1 MEIKVAKTD
10 NDIQVLVVDDE
21 LNIRE
26 GSQRILSRVGF
37 EVLKASTGLEALELL
52 EKQTIPIILLD
63 LKMPGMD
70 GMEVLKRIR
79 QLDEAILVIV
89 ITGFATVE
97 TAIEAMKQGA
107 YDFIPKPFE
116 PEQLRI
122 VVNRAAE
129 KLRLTREAKILEV
142 ERNRTLADLNTEKS
156 RIRTVLESLPNGVGV
171 INSSGQVALMNPAF
185 LRLLDLQPETA
196 AGKQIEDY
204 IADKKLCN
212 LIREISL
219 GRHVDYEDIPA
230 YELVV
235 SDEKFIQARSRPV
248 LGDRNQCLGA
258 VVNLVDI
265 TSLKIIDRM
274 KSEFV
279 AKVSHELRSPLATI
293 HEQLVHVLGDMVK
306 ESASVDH
313 NILIRAKEKTH
324 GLISLIGDLLD
335 LSRIE
340 AGMVTQEPRRVQLE
354 ILLNAIVDFMAD
366 RAAEKKQKLILE
378 LPEKPLPALTA
389 DPLALE
395 SIFGNLITNAL
406 NYTQADGEIRVKV
419 EIVGLSIQVSVI
431 DNGFG
436 IEARH
441 LEKIFER
448 FYRIKDENTRF
459 ITGTGLGLPIVKGLV
474 DSMGGF
480 IHVDSTP
487 GSGSKFT
494 VTLPIKQSADAGLQG
509 QTI

>member
-1 MEIKVAKTD
+1 VQSNVPKTE
-10 NDIQVLVVDDE
+10 NELQVLVVDDE

-37 EVLKASTGLEALELL
+37 DVLKASTGLEALSLL
-52 EKQTIPIILLD
+52 ESQTIPIILLD

-79 QLDEAILVIV
+79 QLHEEILVIV

-116 PEQLRI
+116 PEQLRL
-122 VVNRAAE
+122 VVKRAAE
-129 KLRLTREAKILEV
+129 KLQLTREAQSLER

-156 RIRTVLESLPNGVGV
+156 RIRTVLESLPDGVGV
-171 INSSGQVALMNPAF
+171 INAQGQVVLMNPAF
-185 LRLLDLQPETA
+185 LHHLGLPPDTE
-196 AGKQIEDY
+196 AGQQIEKY
-204 IADKKLCN
+204 IEDAQLCC
-212 LIREISL
+212 LIREISQ
-219 GRHVDYEDIPA
+219 GQHVDYEDIPLH
-230 YELVV
+230 ELMI

-248 LGDRNQCLGA
+248 LGDRRQCLGA

-265 TSLKIIDRM
+265 TNMKIIDRM

-306 ESASVDH
+306 ESSSVDPH
-313 NILIRAKEKTH
+313 ILVRAKEKTH

-340 AGMVTQEPRRVQLE
+340 AGMVTQEPKQVRLE
-354 ILLNAIVDFMAD
+354 KLLSDIVDFMKDKAGEKNQTLTLHLP
-366 RAAEKKQKLILE
+366 AE
-378 LPEKPLPALTA
+378 PLPALNA

-406 NYTQADGEIRVKV
+406 NYSQAGGAIRIKV
-419 EIVGLSIQVSVI
+419 ELAGLSVRVSII

-448 FYRIKDENTRF
+448 FYRVKDEKTRF

-480 IHVDSTP
+480 INVESTP
-487 GSGSKFT
+487 GSGSTFT
-494 VTLPIKQSADAGLQG
+494 VTLPVKGATESG
-509 QTI
+509 

>member
-1 MEIKVAKTD
+1 MQN
-10 NDIQVLVVDDE
+10 NDKDIRVLVVDDE

-26 GSQRILSRVGF
+26 GSQRILSRVGYD
-37 EVLKASTGLEALELL
+37 VLKASTGLEALDLL
-52 EKQTIPIILLD
+52 EEQAIPIILLD

-79 QLDEAILVIV
+79 QMDETILVIV

-129 KLRLTREAKILEV
+129 KLRLTREARILEL
-142 ERNRTLADLNTEKS
+142 ERNQTLEDLDTEKS

-171 INSSGQVALMNPAF
+171 INASGQVVWMNPAF
-185 LRLLDLQPETA
+185 LRLLGLQPDMEP
-196 AGKQIEDY
+196 GKPIEDY
-204 IADKKLCN
+204 IADQKLCN
-212 LIREISL
+212 LIREISV
-219 GRHVDYEDIPA
+219 GRHIDYEDIPA
-230 YELVV
+230 YELTI
-235 SDEKFIQARSRPV
+235 SDENYIQARSRPV

-258 VVNLVDI
+258 AVNLVDI
-265 TSLKIIDRM
+265 TNMKIIDRM

-306 ESASVDH
+306 ESASTDH
-313 NILIRAKEKTH
+313 NILLRAKEKTH

-340 AGMVTQEPRRVQLE
+340 AGMVTQEPKRVQLE
-354 ILLNAIVDFMAD
+354 NLLTDIVDFMAG
-366 RAAEKKQKLILE
+366 RAAEKNQSLTLE
-378 LPEKPLPALTA
+378 LPAEPLPALTA

-406 NYTQADGEIRVKV
+406 NYTQAGGNIRVKA
-419 EIVGLSIQVSVI
+419 ELAGLSVRVSVI

-448 FYRIKDENTRF
+448 FYRVKDEHTRF
-459 ITGTGLGLPIVKGLV
+459 ITGTGLGLPIVKGLL
-474 DSMGGF
+474 DSIGGF
-480 IHVDSTP
+480 IDVESTP

-494 VTLPIKQSADAGLQG
+494 VTLPVKQAIQSD
-509 QTI
+509 

>member
-1 MEIKVAKTD
+1 VQSNVPKTE
-10 NDIQVLVVDDE
+10 NELQVLVVDDE

-37 EVLKASTGLEALELL
+37 DVLKASTGLEALSLL
-52 EKQTIPIILLD
+52 ESQTIPIILLD

-79 QLDEAILVIV
+79 QLHEEILVIV

-116 PEQLRI
+116 PEQLRL
-122 VVNRAAE
+122 VVKRAAE
-129 KLRLTREAKILEV
+129 KLQLTREAQSLER

-156 RIRTVLESLPNGVGV
+156 RIRTVLESLPDGVGV
-171 INSSGQVALMNPAF
+171 INAQGQVVLMNPAF
-185 LRLLDLQPETA
+185 LHHLGLPPDTE
-196 AGKQIEDY
+196 AGQQIEKY
-204 IADKKLCN
+204 IEDAQLCC
-212 LIREISL
+212 LIREISQ
-219 GRHVDYEDIPA
+219 GQHVDYEDIPLH
-230 YELVV
+230 ELMI

-248 LGDRNQCLGA
+248 LGDRRQCLGA

-265 TSLKIIDRM
+265 TNMKIIDRM

-306 ESASVDH
+306 ESSSVDPH
-313 NILIRAKEKTH
+313 ILVRAKEKTH

-340 AGMVTQEPRRVQLE
+340 AGMVTQEPKQVRLE
-354 ILLNAIVDFMAD
+354 KLLSDIVDFMKDKAGEKNQTLTLHLP
-366 RAAEKKQKLILE
+366 AE
-378 LPEKPLPALTA
+378 PLPALNA

-406 NYTQADGEIRVKV
+406 NYSQAGGAIRIKV
-419 EIVGLSIQVSVI
+419 ELAGLSVRVSII

-448 FYRIKDENTRF
+448 FYRVKDEKTRF

-480 IHVDSTP
+480 INVESTP
-487 GSGSKFT
+487 GSGSTFT
-494 VTLPIKQSADAGLQG
+494 VALPVKGATESG
-509 QTI
+509 